1 MKFFFLCRVLP
12 KKKMQYKEVAYSFLI
27 DFIFYIRV
35 NRLMTC
41 EQVGKKMKNTGLM
54 LMQALCVKTRSCG
67 DM

>member
-1 MKFFFLCRVLP
+1 
-12 KKKMQYKEVAYSFLI
+12 MQYKEVAYSFLT